1 LSFHNKIPERKL
13 GSLPG
18 LWVYLS
24 FLGAVSVLNA
34 GPPVAQVETAPSSSQ
49 SFTWVGHGRID
60 GHLALASSPDGAF
73 APDSSSLAVANG
85 DKIAMVN
92 LVAGGIDKVLHPKL
106 QNLRDLV
113 IASANFVAPNR
124 LFLLSTGVVYQK
136 GKQAI
141 PSSLLGFQWDVE
153 QDTAFGKVE
162 AIGAHGGFGRPHYF
176 PDIGY
181 LSMYKEGTFI
191 IWNPV
196 NDRGGEI
203 KIPDLT
209 REPNLYAFSPD
220 GHWLLL
226 AQIAASG
233 SPDPVVARLSE
244 HKFVASLPGHQGTVM
259 SMAFSRDSS
268 KVVTA
273 CEDGKVR
280 IWSVSDWKLI
290 EALAGH
296 EGPVHW
302 AEFSPDG
309 QWVASAGED
318 HTVRIWSVDNGKL
331 VQTLRESTSPVL
343 TVGFSPN
350 GSYLAASTEHSVSVW
365 QKTSTGQ

>member
-13 GSLPG
+13 GSLPA
-18 LWVYLS
+18 LWVFLS
-24 FLGAVSVLNA
+24 FLGGVSVLSA
-34 GPPVAQVETAPSSSQ
+34 GPPVAQVETVPSSPK
-49 SFTWVGHGRID
+49 SFTWVGHGRVD
-60 GHLALASSPDGAF
+60 GHLALSASPDGAF
-73 APDSSSLAVANG
+73 APDSSSLAVADG
-85 DKIAMVN
+85 DKVAMVN
-92 LVAGGIDKVLHPKL
+92 LEGGSIDKVLHPKL
-106 QNLRDLV
+106 PNLHNLD
-113 IASANFVAPNR
+113 IESANFVAANR
-124 LFLLSTGVVYQK
+124 LFLLGTGVVHTK
-136 GKQAI
+136 GKPATMT
-141 PSSLLGFQWDVE
+141 PLLGFQWDVE
-153 QDTAFGKVE
+153 QDTAFGKVD

-181 LSMYKEGTFI
+181 LSMYKDSAFI

-196 NDRGGEI
+196 GHQGGEI

-209 REPNLYAFSPD
+209 REPNLYTFSPD

-280 IWSVSDWKLI
+280 IWSVSGWKLI
-290 EALAGH
+290 ETLAGH

-318 HTVRIWSVDNGKL
+318 HTVRIWSVENGKL
-331 VQTLRESTSPVL
+331 VQTLRESASPVL

-350 GSYLAASTEHSVSVW
+350 GSYLAASTEHSVLVW
-365 QKTSTGQ
+365 QRTTTGQ